1 MFRPSCPVC
10 QQVVPNLRDVG
21 IGFNPWR
28 WILGAYAMPIR
39 FSDLTEDDEL
49 GYTYQGKPYSGV
61 IEEYKNGVPYL
72 YHEIK
77 DGLLHGYEREWYPN
91 GQIAVECHY
100 CLNQRHGYLRLWYPN
115 GQIKCEALSEYGF
128 PIYSKAWDE
137 SGTPTFDMAI
147 KHTDK
152 EYANF
157 FKFRDY
163 MRAEG
168 YPPPPGV
175 PPDLLPC
182 WLLVPE
188 IVTVHGQKLNNRN
201 SLSAL
206 RFEVFH
212 LAGGH
217 V

>member
-1 MFRPSCPVC
+1 MT
-10 QQVVPNLRDVG
+10 G
-21 IGFNPWR
+21 
-28 WILGAYAMPIR
+28 IR
-39 FSDLTEDDEL
+39 FYDLVEDDEL
-49 GYTYQGKPYSGV
+49 GFLYQGIPFEGIAEEYLNGNLV
-61 IEEYKNGVPYL
+61 LRHEYKNGLAHGFQREWSP
-72 YHEIK
+72 
-77 DGLLHGYEREWYPN
+77 DGQLAIECHCCLNQLHGYSRSWYPN
-91 GQIAVECHY
+91 GQLKSES
-100 CLNQRHGYLRLWYPN
+100 
-115 GQIKCEALSEYGF
+115 LSEYGF

-137 SGTPTFDMAI
+137 SGTPTFDMAT